1 MTTAELQRYIIMQMQ
16 DKAQLLGYL
25 FNHCLISDENQE
37 QALQPKCYTYMSK
50 LKGQSSAYNES
61 GHNRLAEK

>member
-1 MTTAELQRYIIMQMQ
+1 MQVQ

-37 QALQPKCYTYMSK
+37 QALQP
-50 LKGQSSAYNES
+50 ES
-61 GHNRLAEK
+61 VTLTCVS